1 MSRRLDKNQIMK
13 ILKKIVTGGQ
23 TGVDRAGLDAAIEAG
38 CLIGGY
44 CPKGRIAED
53 GIIPDRYPLIETE
66 SAEYKVRTELNVIN
80 SDGTLIINK
89 GELTGG
95 TKATHINAVENGKP
109 FLIVQLEENPDP
121 EIAAEWIRANRIEVL
136 NIAGPRESKADIY
149 SDARDY
155 LRNVFEIMEGL

>member
-1 MSRRLDKNQIMK
+1 MK
-13 ILKKIVTGGQ
+13 TLKKIVSGGQ

-38 CLIGGY
+38 YPIGGY

-53 GIIPDRYPLIETE
+53 GVIPDKYPLIEAE
-66 SAEYKVRTELNVIN
+66 SVEYKVRTELNVIN

-89 GELTGG
+89 GELKGG
-95 TKATHINAVENGKP
+95 TRATHINAVENGKP

-121 EIAAEWIRANRIEVL
+121 KIAAGWIRENKIEVL

-155 LRNVFEIMEGL
+155 LRNIFRIMEDI